1 MKNYPEI
8 LGVSAVTVSITASL
22 LTVSAILTSSALM
35 CATIAPAM
43 AQQPTSPS
51 AAYEADTARRIRRA
65 WFPPK
70 GAARSSICVAFSI
83 QPDGTMGGLR
93 MERSSG
99 NAMSD
104 VAALKAIQNASP
116 FRKTST
122 GGKMIVRAEML
133 WMPEYSGGGFNGP
146 SPMNVRVT
154 DLTSATG
161 TSRATSPGKNSGKNS
176 GKPTAKNQGKVSS
189 NGAGKVS
196 AKDAARIARN
206 EARALFK
213 KGEWSKAKNAW
224 DDILKEDP
232 NDPEALYKRAVCD
245 YRLFSDEGAPKVTK
259 RDAYVAALSDLRRA
273 KTMYSAL
280 SDNKTS
286 SEISKLI
293 GELESSDVLNA
304 APSR

>member
-1 MKNYPEI
+1 
-8 LGVSAVTVSITASL
+8 
-22 LTVSAILTSSALM
+22 
-35 CATIAPAM
+35 M
-43 AQQPTSPS
+43 AQQSSSSS
-51 AAYEADTARRIRRA
+51 AAYEADTARRIKRA

-93 MERSSG
+93 LERSSG

-122 GGKMIVRAEML
+122 GGKMIVRAELL

-154 DLTSATG
+154 DLTGATG
-161 TSRATSPGKNSGKNS
+161 TSRATAPGKNSGKSS
-176 GKPTAKNQGKVSS
+176 GKNSEKTPAKSQGKVSS
-189 NGAGKVS
+189 NGAKKVS

-206 EARALFK
+206 EARALFE

-293 GELESSDVLNA
+293 GELESSEILNA